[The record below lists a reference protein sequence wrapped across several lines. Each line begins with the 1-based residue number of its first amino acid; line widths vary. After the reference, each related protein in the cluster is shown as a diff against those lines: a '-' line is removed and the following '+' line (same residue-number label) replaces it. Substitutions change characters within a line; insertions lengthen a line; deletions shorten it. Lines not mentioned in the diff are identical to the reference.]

1 MRVPLGGEWVMRN
14 SAFMRRASCAAT
26 MCLYVLLVSAGLT
39 AAQGRDGKPGART
52 YRGVLG
58 ANSKKIKRDGGK
70 TMLWAGSSSGN
81 PDSADSQWYDFT
93 GSSIPAGDLQFGI
106 GKDRI
111 RAIDD
116 PMFVSPGDPRL
127 LEFRHSPYRKDEKP
141 KANDD
146 IRVVGYVHGGEA
158 RAYPVALLDGH
169 ELVND
174 MFGDKPV
181 TVGW

>member
-1 MRVPLGGEWVMRN
+1 MLALF
-14 SAFMRRASCAAT
+14 AFQAVSCAEEP
-26 MCLYVLLVSAGLT
+26 
-39 AAQGRDGKPGART
+39 DGDSSSPPKQ

-58 ANSKKIKRDGGK
+58 SNSKKIKHENDK
-70 TMLWAGSSSGN
+70 TYLWAGGELE
-81 PDSADSQWYDFT
+81 SADSQWYNFT
-93 GSSIPAGDLQFGI
+93 DAAIRADELQFGI

-116 PMFVSPGDPRL
+116 PLFVSPDDPRL
-127 LEFRHSPYRKDEKP
+127 LDLGSSPYRRERGPRTNDEIKV
-141 KANDD
+141 
-146 IRVVGYVHGGEA
+146 IGYVEGDQA

-174 MFGDKPV
+174 RIAGKPI